1 MAPAWLCWMSNNATL
16 AAYRHIGDNMKVG
29 VGYNVTDFD
38 DDLGSTDF
46 DFKGWFIN
54 LIGKY

>member
-29 VGYNVTDFD
+29 SGYNV
-38 DDLGSTDF
+38 TDF